1 MLRIIYRF
9 SPCYEEIGNERGPFA
24 ICDAARCCLLRITK
38 TPVTDNSRFA
48 ETLLLRDKD

>member
-24 ICDAARCCLLRITK
+24 MCDATRCCLS
-38 TPVTDNSRFA
+38 PYYEDA
-48 ETLLLRDKD
+48 GDGQ